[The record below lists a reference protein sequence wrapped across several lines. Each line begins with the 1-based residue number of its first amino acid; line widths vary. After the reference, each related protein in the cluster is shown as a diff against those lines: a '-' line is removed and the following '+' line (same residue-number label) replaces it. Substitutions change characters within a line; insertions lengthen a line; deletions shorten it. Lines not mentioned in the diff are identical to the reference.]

1 MHMHVPCRVAALLIW
16 TEILDMPLGERD
28 FFSNTKQL

>member
-1 MHMHVPCRVAALLIW
+1 MHMHAVSVAALLIW

-28 FFSNTKQL
+28 FFSNTKL